1 MTRVLAKHFPKPV
14 VVDVETTGLGAHDRL
29 VEVAVI
35 TLDPET
41 WETQD
46 EYDTLINP
54 QRDVGP
60 TGVHGVTAGMVELAP
75 VFAEVF
81 APVARR
87 LHGAILIAHNLSF
100 DTRMMGSWQASRVS
114 GRVP

>member
-1 MTRVLAKHFPKPV
+1 MPALQNIFAKRPKPV
-14 VVDVETTGLGAHDRL
+14 VVDVETTGFGAHDRI
-29 VEVAVI
+29 VEIAVI

-41 WETQD
+41 WETED

-75 VFAEVF
+75 VFAEVLG
-81 APVARR
+81 PVSQRPAWS
-87 LHGAILIAHNLSF
+87 HAHRTQPAL
-100 DTRMMGSWQASRVS
+100 
-114 GRVP
+114 

>member
-46 EYDTLINP
+46 EYDTLI
-54 QRDVGP
+54 G
-60 TGVHGVTAGMVELAP
+60 HGGAP
-75 VFAEVF
+75 IWKCS
-81 APVARR
+81 PGRMDGYR
-87 LHGAILIAHNLSF
+87 SGA
-100 DTRMMGSWQASRVS
+100 
-114 GRVP
+114 